1 MRLSTVQELKSE
13 IEQEQSRLESLR
25 ASSTIITTRLDGLPR
40 PTSQQSSRVEG
51 LAVAVLESERR
62 IAELADEYAAASIQ
76 LLDEIYS
83 RIKNKAAR
91 AVLFKRYVLCK
102 QFAEIATELGYSE
115 ANVYRLHRRG
125 KNLFERTDSD
135 DKNHGGRRRD
145 TGGSS

>member
-1 MRLSTVQELKSE
+1 MRLSTVQELKAE

-40 PTSQQSSRVEG
+40 PTSQSSRVEG
-51 LAVAVLESERR
+51 LAVAVIDSERR
-62 IAELADEYAAASIQ
+62 ISELADEYAAASIQ

-83 RIKNKAAR
+83 RIKNSAAR
-91 AVLFKRYVLCK
+91 AVLFERYVLCK

-125 KNLFERTDSD
+125 KIEFERTDSD

>member
-1 MRLSTVQELKSE
+1 MRLSTVQELKAE

-25 ASSTIITTRLDGLPR
+25 ASSTIIITRLDGLPR
-40 PTSQQSSRVEG
+40 PTSQSSRVEG
-51 LAVAVLESERR
+51 LAVAVIDSERR
-62 IAELADEYAAASIQ
+62 IAELVDEYAAASIQ